1 MDNNQVILANGYM
14 TNGQILD
21 PLAMRPYINKNGQA
35 VVTVCTGYRMV
46 TNSEGKQVSQPVF
59 KQKQVFKNAI
69 LRPGDWEQIDAEVK
83 DVFRQPNVGY
93 DDLRAAGLTKPLDGL
108 GVSISTYGMTSDMTG
123 ASINMSIV
131 PRKGEN
137 DRLDYSTVSVPIP
150 IISKP
155 FFLDIRT
162 LDASRRGTGEALD
175 TAQVRVAGIKVVE
188 AIENM
193 IFNGST
199 VQLGSAVI
207 YGYTNAPYRIADT
220 ATNFGGGDF
229 GTDGN
234 AHKTISGMIAALVAK
249 GFNGPFGV
257 YIAPTQYAQTLNLTG
272 ANLSDTQLSVIQRTI
287 PDLKFIKRAPKLA
300 DGSVLVVQLTKD
312 VVDLAIGSDVVPVSW
327 QDYGGLVN
335 EFIVLAAMAPRIKY
349 DVDHNQGIA
358 HATGA

>member
-1 MDNNQVILANGYM
+1 MDVNQVILNNGYM
-14 TNGQILD
+14 VGGQTLN
-21 PLAMRPYINKNGQA
+21 PLEMRPYINKQGQS
-35 VVTVCTGYRMV
+35 VVSVFAGFKMV
-46 TNSEGKQVSQPVF
+46 TNSEGKSVSQPVY
-59 KQKQVFKNAI
+59 KQRVVYKNAI
-69 LRPGDWEQIDAEVK
+69 LRPGDWEQVDAEIK
-83 DVFRQPNVGY
+83 DIFRQPTVGY
-93 DDLRAAGLTKPLDGL
+93 DDLRSSGLVKSLDGL
-108 GVSISTYGMTSDMTG
+108 GVAVSTYGQTGDMTG

-137 DRLDYSTVSVPIP
+137 DRLDYTTVSVPIP

-155 FFLDIRT
+155 FFIDLRT
-162 LDASRRGTGEALD
+162 LDASRRGTGENLD
-175 TAQVRVAGIKVVE
+175 TAQVRVAGIKVKE
-188 AIENM
+188 AIEDM

-199 VQLGSAVI
+199 VQLGANVI
-207 YGYTNAPYRIADT
+207 YGYTNAPYRVADT

-234 AHKTISGMIAALVAK
+234 AHKTITGMIAALVAK

-257 YIAPTQYAQTLNLTG
+257 YISSTQYAQTLNLTG

-287 PDLKFIKRAPKLA
+287 PDIKFVKRAPKLA

-312 VVDLAIGSDVVPVSW
+312 VVDLAIGQDVVPVSW

-349 DVDHNQGIA
+349 DVDHNTGVA

>member
-1 MDNNQVILANGYM
+1 MDNNDVIFNTGYM
-14 TNGQILD
+14 TESQILN
-21 PLAMRPYINKNGQA
+21 PLAMRPYINSKGES
-35 VVTVCTGYRMV
+35 VVSVFTGFKMV
-46 TNSEGKQVSQPVF
+46 TNAEGKQEQKPVF
-59 KQKQVFKNAI
+59 AQKKIFRNAI

-83 DVFRQPNVGY
+83 DVFRAPTVGY
-93 DDLRAAGLTKPLDGL
+93 DDLRGSGLTKKLDGL
-108 GVSISTYGMTSDMTG
+108 GVAVSTYGQTGDMTG

-137 DRLDYSTVSVPIP
+137 DRLDYQVVSVPIP

-155 FFLDIRT
+155 FFLDLRT
-162 LDASRRGTGEALD
+162 LDASRRGSGEALD
-175 TAQVRVAGIKVVE
+175 TAQVRVAGIKVRE

-199 VQLGSAVI
+199 VQLGAAVI
-207 YGYTNAPYRIADT
+207 YGLTNAPYRIADT

-234 AHKTISGMIAALVAK
+234 AHKTITGMIAALVAK
-249 GFNGPFGV
+249 GFNGPYGV
-257 YIAPTQYAQTLNLTG
+257 YISPTQYAQTLALTG

-287 PDLKFIKRAPKLA
+287 PDLKFVKRAPKLA
-300 DGSVLVVQLTKD
+300 DGNVLVVQMSKD
-312 VVDLAIGSDVVPVSW
+312 VLDLAIGSDIVPVSW

>member
-1 MDNNQVILANGYM
+1 MNDNDTILNAGVM
-14 TNGQILD
+14 SPGQILD
-21 PLAMRPYINKNGQA
+21 PLAMRPYINKAGLS
-35 VVTVCTGYRMV
+35 VVSVFAGYKMV
-46 TNSEGKQVSQPVF
+46 TNGEGKQVSQPVF
-59 KQKQVFKNAI
+59 KQRQIFKNAI
-69 LRPGDWEQIDAEVK
+69 LRPGDWEQIDAEVR

-93 DDLRAAGLTKPLDGL
+93 DDLRAAGLTKKLDGL
-108 GVSISTYGMTSDMTG
+108 GVSVSTYGQTADMTG
-123 ASINMSIV
+123 ASVNMSIV

-137 DRLDYSTVSVPIP
+137 DRLDYTTISVPIP

-155 FFLDIRT
+155 FFLDLRT
-162 LDASRRGTGEALD
+162 LDASRRGSGEALD

-188 AIENM
+188 AVENM

-220 ATNFGGGDF
+220 AANFGGGDF
-229 GTDGN
+229 ATDGN
-234 AHKTISGMIAALVAK
+234 AHKTISGMVAALVAK

-257 YIAPTQYAQTLNLTG
+257 YISPTQYAQTLNLTG

-287 PDLKFIKRAPKLA
+287 PDLKFVKRAPKLA
-300 DGSVLVVQLTKD
+300 DGSVLVVQMTKD

-335 EFIVLAAMAPRIKY
+335 EFIVLAAMAPRLKY

-358 HATGA
+358 HATAA